1 MSHTNTSFLLGSC
14 VVAWHVL
21 LSEQSSVV
29 WKQSLFSGFGF
40 VHPCLCCISQL
51 RNEILNLM
59 TEQMDPA
66 SLAALV
72 LLGQSCRLRQAR
84 LLLHSLQIVYL
95 QRVCSH
101 AIFYYS
107 LVSLSRM
114 NMAFSWGSN
123 FKISCGGRITDLP
136 PGHGMPG
143 ISAYTFSNVF
153 DLELQHNNRGSA
165 LANQPNYKHD

>member
-1 MSHTNTSFLLGSC
+1 MSHTSTSFLLGSC
-14 VVAWHVL
+14 VVAGHVL

-40 VHPCLCCISQL
+40 VHPCLCYISQL

-95 QRVCSH
+95 LRVCLH

-107 LVSLSRM
+107 LVSFEQNEYGVQLRFKLQDQLWWPHHRFAPRSWNARH
-114 NMAFSWGSN
+114 FSLYVLKCVRPW
-123 FKISCGGRITDLP
+123 
-136 PGHGMPG
+136 
-143 ISAYTFSNVF
+143 A
-153 DLELQHNNRGSA
+153 A
-165 LANQPNYKHD
+165 A